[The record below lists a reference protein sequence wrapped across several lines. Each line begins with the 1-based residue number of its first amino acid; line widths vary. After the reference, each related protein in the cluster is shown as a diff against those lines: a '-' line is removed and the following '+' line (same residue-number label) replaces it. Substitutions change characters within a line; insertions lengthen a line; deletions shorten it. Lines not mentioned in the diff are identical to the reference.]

1 MRLDSE
7 LIVETPEHVELR
19 FALASV
25 GTRFLAALIDHA
37 IQLVVMVATLLLL
50 AQISS
55 LFQGIGPGK
64 SVSMWAFAA
73 FGLIVFVVYFGYFSF
88 FETMW
93 NGQTPG
99 KRWMRLRV
107 IREDGRPI
115 TFFEAFVRNIL
126 RTMDFAP
133 SGYAIGVV
141 TVILS
146 PEARRIGDYVAGTV
160 VIKERASETPS
171 LDQVL
176 DFHAQEVRRG
186 AYNNPGAVKLD
197 VRKLTRDEIAA
208 VERFLSRREELPAM
222 ARPWMAARISGT
234 VAHKLNIPAV
244 YNHEAFLEDVDRQYR
259 AQAKYFVD

>member
-7 LIVETPEHVELR
+7 LIIETPEHVELR

-37 IQLVVMVATLLLL
+37 IQLGVILAVLLILS
-50 AQISS
+50 QVSG
-55 LFQGIGPGK
+55 LFQGMSPGK
-64 SVSMWAFAA
+64 SVSMWALAIY
-73 FGLIVFVVYFGYFSF
+73 LVIIFVVSFGYFSF
-88 FETMW
+88 FETIW

-107 IREDGRPI
+107 IREDGRPV

-160 VIKERASETPS
+160 VVKERASETPS

-176 DFHAQEVRRG
+176 DFHAQDVRRG

-197 VRKLTRDEIAA
+197 VRKLTLDEIAA
-208 VERFLSRREELPAM
+208 VERFLSRREELPVAS
-222 ARPWMAARISGT
+222 RPWMAARISGT

-259 AQAKYFVD
+259 AQAKYLVD